1 MYSLNQLKNELTYL
15 NFEDLRKVY
24 KAKDS
29 FLAISS
35 NVSARNSIKAQNI
48 YIQYGVSKLGMP
60 NFNVTVSQA
69 LLYSVTLSQ
78 TRMDMRFSITTE
90 NNKDARTYIFNK
102 LQNDPNYLNFDDLKK
117 EDEAKALFRS
127 INFNDESAAKELD
140 TWCKNYLQDKQL
152 NSLRAALRKKSS
164 RRNKDVLSIE
174 LDRDVYSDLNDLAA
188 AEDMTLKDYLAMLIQ
203 DRYHEVKPPVA
214 NRAKQRKKC

>member
-1 MYSLNQLKNELTYL
+1 MATIVKN
-15 NFEDLRKVY
+15 VY
-24 KAKDS
+24 
-29 FLAISS
+29 
-35 NVSARNSIKAQNI
+35 AR
-48 YIQYGVSKLGMP
+48 YVVSKLGMP

-69 LLYSVTLSQ
+69 VLYSVTLSQ
-78 TRMDMRFSITTE
+78 TRMHMRFSITTE
-90 NNKDARTYIFNK
+90 NKKDAWAYIFNK
-102 LQNDPNYLNFDDLKK
+102 LQNDSTYLIFDDLKK
-117 EDEAKALFRS
+117 EDKAKALFRS

-214 NRAKQRKKC
+214 NRSKQRKKC

>member
-1 MYSLNQLKNELTYL
+1 MATIVKN
-15 NFEDLRKVY
+15 VY
-24 KAKDS
+24 
-29 FLAISS
+29 
-35 NVSARNSIKAQNI
+35 ARCV
-48 YIQYGVSKLGMP
+48 VSKLGMP
-60 NFNVTVSQA
+60 NFNVTVSQEA
-69 LLYSVTLSQ
+69 LYSVTLSQ
-78 TRMDMRFSITTE
+78 TRMHMRFSITTE
-90 NNKDARTYIFNK
+90 NKKDAWAYIFNK
-102 LQNDPNYLNFDDLKK
+102 LQNDSTYLIFDDLKK